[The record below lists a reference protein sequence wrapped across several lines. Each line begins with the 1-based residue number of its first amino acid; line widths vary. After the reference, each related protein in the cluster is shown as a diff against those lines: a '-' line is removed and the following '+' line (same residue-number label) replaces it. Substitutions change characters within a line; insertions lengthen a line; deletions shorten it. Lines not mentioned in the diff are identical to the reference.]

1 MALAMEASQQQVLD
15 ETVKLMKTA
24 ERTGEIEIVE
34 QLIEAAEKQEQ
45 ATIGLDQT
53 LAAVQSGRVRQLVY
67 AEGWAASGSRC
78 SNCSS
83 LMPVAGQICG
93 YCGATAHAV
102 NDLLARAARRVVAMG
117 GVVEQVR
124 GDAATRLQEAGG
136 VGAFLR

>member
-1 MALAMEASQQQVLD
+1 
-15 ETVKLMKTA
+15 
-24 ERTGEIEIVE
+24 VE

-53 LAAVQSGRVRQLVY
+53 LAALQAGRVRQLVY

-83 LMPVAGQICG
+83 LTANSGPACG
-93 YCGATAHAV
+93 YCGATLHRV
-102 NDLLARAARRVVAMG
+102 NDLLARAARRAAAMG

-124 GDAATRLQEAGG
+124 GDAATRLKEAGG
-136 VGAFLR
+136 IGAFFR